1 MTAKEIFLELLKK
14 DGRPERQLIQY
25 EALYMALGDP
35 IGGYLHMGRRPGAT
49 IKDLW
54 GTIIEWP
61 ADAPGSMPHVT
72 AENKVIKDITHW
84 RDYVHAPDIIANCS
98 DEKVWA
104 DFRNHVR
111 ERAKGERLVAGF
123 MGTGIFEQCHFLMPF
138 QEVLTN
144 LYDHPD
150 EMHELIEY
158 ITEYR
163 LTYVKHLIDNL
174 QPDVIFSHDDWGTKD
189 ALFMRP
195 DTWREFFKEPYR
207 RFYGYIRSR
216 GVIAIHHADSYL
228 VPIVDDM
235 AEIGIQV
242 WQGTLPEN
250 NIPALQKQLDGRMVL
265 MGGIGAAIDREDA
278 GEEEVRKYVHDAL
291 HEYCPGG
298 HYIPSITYG
307 LAGTVYKHVDPWIDD
322 EIRKYNEEYHLPRLT
337 PRATAADITGA
348 VRLAGSLAADPSSAA
363 AKTTSGSAQTA
374 DPKAAAG
381 DPAIPGGTVLDD
393 ISEALQDGSVS
404 DTVSAVKE
412 ALDSGFTAQD
422 ILTGG
427 LVRGMNQLGEDFSLG
442 EVFVP
447 EMLRAANCMSSA
459 MEILKPLLTSGTEGI
474 SAGKVC
480 LGTVRGDLHDIGKNL
495 VKIMMEG
502 SGLEVIDVG
511 CDVSAEDFVQTAID
525 NDCGLIAC
533 STLLTTSM
541 DEIERVVQESIRRG
555 IRDKVKILIGGAP
568 VTQEYCD
575 KVKADAY
582 TPDAA
587 AAARE
592 AVRLLS

>member
-1 MTAKEIFLELLKK
+1 MTPKEIFFELLKK
-14 DGRPERQLIQY
+14 DGRPERQLVQY
-25 EALYMALGDP
+25 EALQMALGDP
-35 IGGYLHMGRRPGAT
+35 IGGYLHNGRRPGAT
-49 IKDLW
+49 VTDLW

-72 AENKVIKDITHW
+72 EETKVIKDITRW

-98 DEKVWA
+98 DEEAWA
-104 DFRNHVR
+104 GFRSAVR
-111 ERAKGERLVAGF
+111 EKAGEERLVAGF
-123 MGTGIFEQCHFLMPF
+123 MATGIFEQCHFLMPF

-150 EMHELIEY
+150 EMHELIDY
-158 ITEYR
+158 ITDFR
-163 LTYVKHLIDNL
+163 IGYVKHLIDNL
-174 QPDVIFSHDDWGTKD
+174 QPDAIFSHDDWGTKD
-189 ALFMRP
+189 ALFMKP
-195 DTWREFFKEPYR
+195 DMWREFFKEPYR

-228 VPIVDDM
+228 VPIIDDM

-242 WQGTLPEN
+242 WQGVLPEN

-278 GEEEVRKYVHDAL
+278 GEEEVRSYVSKAL
-291 HEYCPGG
+291 NEYCPGG
-298 HYIPSITYG
+298 HFIPSITYG
-307 LAGTVYKHVDPWIDD
+307 LSGTVYRHVDPWIDD
-322 EIRKYNEEYHLPRLT
+322 EIRKYNEGYHLPRFNV
-337 PRATAADITGA
+337 RVSASDITGG
-348 VRLAGSLAADPSSAA
+348 LALA
-363 AKTTSGSAQTA
+363 KNVSGSPASASGSTFSE
-374 DPKAAAG
+374 AAVSEG
-381 DPAIPGGTVLDD
+381 SRTILDE
-393 ISEALQDGSVS
+393 ISEALQEGSV
-404 DTVSAVKE
+404 DETVSAVQE
-412 ALDSGFTAQD
+412 ALDEGISAQE
-422 ILTGG
+422 ILTDG

-459 MEILKPLLTSGTEGI
+459 TEILKPLLAAGSGEQA
-474 SAGKVC
+474 AGKVC

-495 VKIMMEG
+495 VRIMMEG
-502 SGLEVIDVG
+502 SGLEVIDAG
-511 CDVSAEDFVQTAID
+511 CDVSAEDFVQLAID
-525 NDCGLIAC
+525 NDCRLIAC

-541 DEIERVVQESIRRG
+541 GELERVVAEAVRRG

-575 KVKADAY
+575 QIQADAY

-587 AAARE
+587 AAARK
-592 AVRLLS
+592 AVQLLS